1 MQQRLNIN
9 LSSLGQ
15 VDPGLSITNAVRS
28 IYLANAAETEDLELL
43 SKAVAACAK
52 REAGR
57 VGLVFGADAI
67 RTVLT
72 AEKAQMFED
81 HTEALSKASERPQE
95 VLKLLK

>member
-1 MQQRLNIN
+1 MQKRLNYNI
-9 LSSLGQ
+9 SSLGQ
-15 VDPGLSITNAVRS
+15 ADLGSSITNAIRS

-52 REAGR
+52 REEGR
-57 VGLVFGADAI
+57 VGLVFGADSI

-72 AEKAQMFED
+72 ANKARSLED

-95 VLKLLK
+95 VLKLLE

>member
-1 MQQRLNIN
+1 MQQRLNYN

-15 VDPGLSITNAVRS
+15 TDPGLSIANAIRS

-43 SKAVAACAK
+43 SKAVAACAE

-57 VGLVFGADAI
+57 VGLVFGADSI

-72 AEKAQMFED
+72 QSKARSLQD
-81 HTEALSKASERPQE
+81 HTEALSKASESPQE
-95 VLKLLK
+95 VLKLLE